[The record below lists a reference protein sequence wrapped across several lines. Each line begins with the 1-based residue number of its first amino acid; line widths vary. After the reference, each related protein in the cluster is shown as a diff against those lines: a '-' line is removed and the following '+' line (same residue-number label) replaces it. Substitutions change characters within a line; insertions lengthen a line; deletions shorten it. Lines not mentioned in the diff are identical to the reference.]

1 MSRPTV
7 LHVYKDFY
15 PPVLGGI
22 EKCIHWMCDATR
34 ERFDARVLIASRSS
48 QTTDTVEDGIR
59 VVRVGCWGRVLSA
72 PIAPGFGG
80 WLRRLDADI
89 LHFHMPNPTG
99 ELAWLA
105 SRRRLRGQLV
115 VTYHSDIVRQR
126 LTGLLYG
133 PLQQRFLRGARV
145 IMPTSEAYLRT
156 SATLAPHLGRCR
168 VVPLGTPLAELA
180 ESDGSR
186 AFSAEIRRR
195 AAGRVAVVF
204 LGLLRYYKGLPFLIE
219 AMRALPAD
227 ACLFIGGD
235 APAGRTGERAALER
249 QVADA
254 GLENRVAFLGALSD
268 AEAVG
273 LRRAGDI
280 FCLPSHLR
288 GEAFGLTQIE
298 AMACGLPVVSTD
310 LPGVSEVNRA
320 GETGL
325 VVPPGDAPALAEA
338 LGTLARDEG
347 LRRRFGEAALRR
359 AETEYSAEAMG
370 QRLAAVYKE
379 CLEGAAGEAGKREG
393 TKET

>member
-1 MSRPTV
+1 MSRRIRPTV

-34 ERFDARVLIASRSS
+34 EVFDPRVLVAARATR
-48 QTTDTVEDGIR
+48 TTDTVEDGIR

-72 PIAPGFGG
+72 PIAPGFGA

-105 SRRRLRGQLV
+105 SRRRLRGRLV

-145 IMPTSEAYLRT
+145 IMPTSEAYLHT
-156 SATLAPHLGRCR
+156 SATLAPHHARCR
-168 VVPLGTPLAELA
+168 VVPLGVPLAGLA

-186 AFSAEIRRR
+186 IFGAEIRRR

-219 AMRALPAD
+219 AMRVLPESV
-227 ACLFIGGD
+227 CLFIGGD
-235 APAGRTGERAALER
+235 APAGRAEERAELER
-249 QVADA
+249 QVAEA
-254 GLENRVAFLGALSD
+254 GLGDRVTFLGALND

-325 VVPPGDAPALAEA
+325 VAPPGDARALAEA
-338 LGTLARDEG
+338 LGTLSRDET
-347 LRRRFGEAALRR
+347 LRRQLGEAARR
-359 AETEYSAEAMG
+359 HAEEVYSAEAMG
-370 QRLAAVYKE
+370 RRLIAVYEE
-379 CLEGAAGEAGKREG
+379 CLKSEG
-393 TKET
+393 